1 MPIARVADLRA
12 RYEAPIGPA
21 DEPRVA
27 QLLIDAE
34 SRLRA
39 EVLDL
44 DERMAD
50 NAPPEELVVLAL
62 CDMVS
67 RVIRNPAGYTS
78 QTVGSLSYSISA
90 TGVSGRLEVTAAER
104 ALLGIRGARSRATTI
119 PYADHTLT
127 RPFVSPPGTYPAYD
141 PWKRARDRRD
151 VLGRGWPR

>member
-39 EVLDL
+39 EVPDL
-44 DERMAD
+44 DERIED
-50 NAPPEELVVLAL
+50 NTPPEELVVLAL
-62 CDMVS
+62 CDMVA
-67 RVIRNPAGYTS
+67 RVLRNPAGYTS
-78 QTVGSLSYSISA
+78 QTVGSLSYSVSGTSA
-90 TGVSGRLEVTAAER
+90 ASGRLEVTAAER
-104 ALLGIRGARSRATTI
+104 ALLGIRGIRQTATTI
-119 PYADHTLT
+119 PYADYTLA
-127 RPFVSPPGTYPAYD
+127 RPLTAPPGTYPSYD

-151 VLGRGWPR
+151 LSRGWLR